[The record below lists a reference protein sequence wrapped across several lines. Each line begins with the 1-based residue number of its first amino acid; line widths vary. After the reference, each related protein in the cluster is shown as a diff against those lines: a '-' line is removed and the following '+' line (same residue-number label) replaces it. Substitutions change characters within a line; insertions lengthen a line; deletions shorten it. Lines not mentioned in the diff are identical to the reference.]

1 MMVRTLKVAV
11 IVLAAGRSLRMA
23 PRNKLLELVDG
34 KPVIAHVVNAA
45 LRSGAETVI
54 VVTGFEAPRLEEAMR
69 GLNVTIVHN
78 AYYEQ
83 GLSATLQTGLE
94 ALPPNIDGALILLG
108 DMPEI
113 ESKDLK
119 ALIAAFTATDRQ
131 GICVPA
137 RHGRRGNPVLW
148 GASYFAEMMAL
159 SGDEGAKQLLA
170 RHAENVVEVPV
181 SSDGIFVD
189 VDTASDI
196 ERLQTKRWKTA

>member
-1 MMVRTLKVAV
+1 
-11 IVLAAGRSLRMA
+11 MA
-23 PRNKLLELVDG
+23 PRNKLIELVDG

-54 VVTGFEAPRLEEAMR
+54 VVTGFEAPRVEEAMR

-170 RHAENVVEVPV
+170 RHTENVVEVPV